1 MKTSI
6 LNLIRERGI
15 VSIRDIMSLP
25 NLQTKYREV
34 CEQIAYLQMEGFVQY
49 VPGKGYEAK

>member
-6 LNLIRERGI
+6 LNFIRERGI
-15 VSIRDIMSLP
+15 VSFRDIMGMP
-25 NLQTKYREV
+25 NLQNKYLEV
-34 CEQIAYLQMEGFVQY
+34 WEQLEYLQMEGLVHH

>member
-6 LNLIRERGI
+6 LNFIRENGI
-15 VSIRDIMSLP
+15 VSFRDIMGLP
-25 NLQTKYREV
+25 NLQNKYLEV
-34 CEQIAYLQMEGFVQY
+34 WEQLAYLQMEGFVHY